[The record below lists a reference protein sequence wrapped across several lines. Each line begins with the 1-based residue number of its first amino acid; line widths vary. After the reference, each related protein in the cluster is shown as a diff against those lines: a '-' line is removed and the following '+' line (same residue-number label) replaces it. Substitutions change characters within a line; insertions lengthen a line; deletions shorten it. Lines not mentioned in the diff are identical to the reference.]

1 MTVRTHRCKDTIMN
15 REILFR
21 GKRVD
26 TGEWVEGFYWCIKDT
41 HFIRGLK
48 KLHIF
53 DCEVHPSTVGQYT
66 GFKNKNGTK
75 IFEGNRVDD
84 EWTVVWSSVNCGW
97 DCVHDDGVSECS
109 LLDCLDGIIT
119 GNIHDK

>member
-1 MTVRTHRCKDTIMN
+1 MN

-66 GFKNKNGTK
+66 GLKDKNGVK
-75 IFEGNRVDD
+75 IFEGDYVKMSNNPTA
-84 EWTVVWSSVNCGW
+84 E
-97 DCVHDDGVSECS
+97 VHYEAGCFYAPINKGKKLKNLRLGYYDLNDTEV
-109 LLDCLDGIIT
+109 T